1 MKRVLLTGASGFI
14 GRHCWAPLLERGFE
28 VCAVSSRDMSSGDKA
43 DVDDPVR
50 WFRADLLDR
59 SRIEP
64 LLAEVR
70 PTHLLHLAWMVVPGQ
85 SYDSL
90 DNLRWVQSSLD
101 LTEAFARQG
110 GRRVVVAGTCYEYD
124 QRYGLCHE
132 DRTPRAPD
140 TRYGVAK
147 NALQELLSAFAPS
160 WDVSFAW
167 PRLFFLYGPHE
178 HPRRLVSSVICSLL
192 SGEPANCSHGRQLRD
207 YLHAADAADALAAI
221 LDSDLAGP
229 VNVGSGVPVSLR
241 SIVEEVG
248 RQLDRTDLLRLGAI
262 PARPGETPLVAADT
276 TRLAESLGWR
286 PRINLSDGIERTIR
300 WWQENLIT
308 Q

>member
-1 MKRVLLTGASGFI
+1 MKRVLLTGAGGFI

-28 VCAVSSRDMSSGDKA
+28 VVAVTSRDVGES
-43 DVDDPVR
+43 DDPVR
-50 WFRADLLDR
+50 WLRADLLDR
-59 SRIEP
+59 SQIEP
-64 LLAEVR
+64 LLAEAR
-70 PTHLLHLAWMVVPGQ
+70 PTHLLHLAWIVVPGQ

-101 LTEAFARQG
+101 LVEAFARHG
-110 GRRVVVAGTCYEYD
+110 GRRAVVAGTCYEYD

-132 DRTPRAPD
+132 ELTPRAPD

-147 NALQELLSAFAPS
+147 NALQELLSAFAPA

-192 SGEPANCSHGRQLRD
+192 SGEPARCSHGRQLRD
-207 YLHAADAADALAAI
+207 YLHAADAAEALAAI
-221 LDSDLAGP
+221 LDSDLTGP
-229 VNVGSGVPVSLR
+229 VNVGSGAPVSLR
-241 SIVEEVG
+241 SIVEEIG
-248 RQLDRTDLLRLGAI
+248 RQLDRADLPRLGAI

-276 TRLAESLGWR
+276 TRLVEALDWR
-286 PRINLSDGIERTIR
+286 PRIILADGIEQTIR
-300 WWQENLIT
+300 WWQENLVT